1 MTDGTGPTAG
11 ETYERNVRF
20 RFEQWASNPACEANT
35 VSAVLG
41 TRMRAVA
48 KAEGGTGT
56 FGQSP
61 FALSRGET
69 FERTIFRDNAARLL
83 EQLSGHSIVPPHAA
97 GFRDLRSNAFET
109 ARVESDAFLKSVHRT
124 KGDPPAIWAGLAIR
138 IPGAPI
144 LPETN
149 LIIDLIAARRDGDR
163 VRLRIAE
170 VKTYPHRGGY
180 TDPLQLAGARAQC
193 GIYIHAL
200 REHLK
205 AQRLDARI
213 AVDDEGFLVLTE
225 AGTSFMSIHG
235 AEDLAPQID
244 RAARGLA
251 RLRTIGRA
259 LPTDSPDGIERV
271 RAAAVDYTDAC
282 VGFCDRAAIC
292 HGTAWA
298 AERPA
303 ILGDDASRAF
313 RDLPLSR
320 VCDLLDE
327 RDAPTTP
334 FEQDLVDRSYS
345 ADLRRRLRAWRQ
357 GCPVPSSSLRG
368 FRIGTPDEILRL
380 ALVRMGGESAP
391 WALGWAIGDGEPQ
404 VHSVPDPRKRELQP
418 RMLEPLAEA
427 LIDHLR
433 PREGWRPQIWV
444 PNGTHLEMLHLLGY
458 ALRPKQNL
466 DQSPSQALIRLGKL
480 ASALFRE
487 STHPGQQLAM
497 DASRVL
503 REFYA
508 FPAQPTRAAHLGFL
522 LAWLEET
529 GDRGSRRRAAA
540 TAEQQPVGWSLD
552 PELERH
558 PLEALVQSFDKNSAP
573 DGDSDIRD
581 DASRCIAAVL
591 HDEVSRRLEL
601 VRRTIDRLRSDSR
614 RESRGVQVL
623 ASASD
628 ERVKLIFERATAS
641 TVDAESIARLPSPS
655 GSRDPL
661 AAAREIAALNY
672 AAALQHDALAPFD
685 ELLQDGLIAAG
696 DGFVGVVER
705 IGTELTTPNSRT
717 SRALWTMRMAH
728 GGDLRLKVGDA
739 VFVGTGTDWKA
750 TITAIDQDA
759 NGDRQI
765 DLAFDSY
772 GSAAKE
778 VTAKVTNAILVGS
791 THRVVKQAGSGMARR
806 HLGELI
812 KLSKDAGPGSWAI
825 SAPPRGGRHA

>member
-1 MTDGTGPTAG
+1 MTDGTGPAAG

-20 RFEQWASNPACEANT
+20 RFEQWASNPACDANT

-41 TRMRAVA
+41 TRMRDVA

-61 FALSRGET
+61 FALSRGQT

-83 EQLSGHSIVPPHAA
+83 QQLSGHSIVPPHAA

-109 ARVESDAFLKSVHRT
+109 ARAESDAFLKCVHRT

-138 IPGAPI
+138 IPGDPI

-149 LIIDLIAARRDGDR
+149 LIIDLIAARREGDR

-205 AQRLDARI
+205 AQRLDDRI

-235 AEDLAPQID
+235 AEDLAPQVD
-244 RAARGLA
+244 RAARGLI
-251 RLRTIGRA
+251 RLRTIGRGMPA
-259 LPTDSPDGIERV
+259 DPRHGIERV
-271 RAAAVDYTDAC
+271 RAAEVEYTDAC
-282 VGFCDRAAIC
+282 VGFCDRAATC
-292 HGTAWA
+292 HDAAWT

-327 RDAPTTP
+327 RVAPTTP

-368 FRIGTPDEILRL
+368 VRIGTPDEILRL

-404 VHSVPDPRKRELQP
+404 VHSVPDPRKRELQAG
-418 RMLEPLAEA
+418 MLEPLAEA
-427 LIDHLR
+427 LINHLC
-433 PREGWRPQIWV
+433 PREAWRPQIWV

-466 DQSPSQALIRLGKL
+466 DRSPSLALIRLGKL

-508 FPAQPTRAAHLGFL
+508 FPAQPTRASHLGFL

-529 GDRGSRRRAAA
+529 GDRASRRRAAA

-552 PELERH
+552 PELERK
-558 PLEALVQSFDKNSAP
+558 PLEALVQRFDKHSGP
-573 DGDSDIRD
+573 DGDADICSDA
-581 DASRCIAAVL
+581 ASRIAAVL
-591 HDEVSRRLEL
+591 HGEISRRLDL
-601 VRRTIDRLRSDSR
+601 VGHAIATLRTDPRQ
-614 RESRGVQVL
+614 ESPGVQQL
-623 ASASD
+623 AAAS
-628 ERVKLIFERATAS
+628 EKRVGWIFERATAIPG
-641 TVDAESIARLPSPS
+641 DPDSIGKLPSPRGAS
-655 GSRDPL
+655 LPL
-661 AAAREIAALNY
+661 AAARELAELNY
-672 AAALQHDALAPFD
+672 AASLQHDALAPFD
-685 ELLQDGLIAAG
+685 EVLQDGLITAG
-696 DGFVGVVER
+696 NGFVGSVEGIR
-705 IGTELTTPNSRT
+705 TELTKPNSRT
-717 SRALWTMRMAH
+717 IRALWTMRLDH

-759 NGDRQI
+759 DGDRQI

-778 VTAKVTNAILVGS
+778 VTAKVTSAILVGS
-791 THRVVKQAGSGMARR
+791 THRVVKQAGSGMVRR

-812 KLSKDAGPGSWAI
+812 KLSNDAGPGSWAI